1 MVCCSNLIFIRLIS
15 NRCLISWY
23 FCCIH
28 TPIEITTRPSPHRR
42 RVLLY
47 GLLPPTQMDC
57 CWLKPWS
64 TNVCTG
70 EHARHGGS
78 KQINLLTC
86 SHNQQHIH
94 ALFYMLTQSRLYLF
108 ACIYCAEKPR
118 CCCKRTR
125 SSASLQASTRP
136 VAAPA
141 HPAGQRQDEV
151 DQGCQRMCS
160 PTGLRSKITSISF
173 SF

>member
-1 MVCCSNLIFIRLIS
+1 M
-15 NRCLISWY
+15 
-23 FCCIH
+23 
-28 TPIEITTRPSPHRR
+28 
-42 RVLLY
+42 
-47 GLLPPTQMDC
+47 
-57 CWLKPWS
+57 
-64 TNVCTG
+64 CTG

-173 SF
+173 SFWKVTRLISWCPRLHSWSITSSLIDVIVFTIISLLLISSE